1 MITIRTIMAKT
12 LILMLALG
20 LQLPLSGIA
29 NAGDIT
35 QRELM
40 QRLDMNEA
48 PLIIDVRRTD
58 EFAAGHVPGAVN
70 IPHSEI
76 AAHLDELRGNRH
88 KELVVYCESGRR
100 AAIAQGILE
109 KAGFTK
115 VRHLQGDMQSWR
127 NRGLPHED

>member
-20 LQLPLSGIA
+20 FQLPLSGIA

-58 EFAAGHVPGAVN
+58 EFAAGHVPGAIN

-76 AAHLDELRGNRH
+76 AARLDELRDNRH
-88 KELVVYCESGRR
+88 SEVVVYCESGRR